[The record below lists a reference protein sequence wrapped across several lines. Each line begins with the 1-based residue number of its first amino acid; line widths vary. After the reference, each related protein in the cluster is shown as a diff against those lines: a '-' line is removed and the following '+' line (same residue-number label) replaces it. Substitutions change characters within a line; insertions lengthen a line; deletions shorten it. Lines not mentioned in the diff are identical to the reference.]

1 LRPGVWLGWLRAAA
15 GEAGAWLVVLPIA
28 ALSIARQLTAVSGSP
43 VEWWH
48 FSYIAE
54 MLQGAL
60 TSGFIFATLAI
71 GLALARAGRLLS
83 FAFALVYAA
92 LLSGD
97 WFLIWYAK
105 SRLSYL
111 AIASI
116 TAGAEGVLHYANAAN
131 FGIIGVALAGCCVAA
146 VYANRTA
153 SSRGWSAVLGS
164 ALLAFF
170 LLAAQPANLL
180 RRAAGL
186 ATMTNFKVEPGTAR
200 DKINTRY
207 MEAKRFSSGP
217 LVTLIAEVFG
227 RTPAVTVPILP
238 PETRAKAARFIV
250 KPTELASLGR
260 PYRRIILLT
269 LESMSMTL
277 TSRYNPALAGA
288 LTPTF
293 DALPESMRNLRCAS
307 TPTQFGLASHLCSHP
322 NGEAVVA
329 TGHPNALPE
338 YLASKGWK
346 TRFTQSASLDFQG
359 GERRFRELGYQE
371 IVGRNEFA
379 ADPAYAGRVSGWGL
393 CDRLVFSSVVDW
405 LDANRGQKTFV
416 HILSADTHAPGRH
429 DYHDLE
435 YPETPQWIRDA
446 GQLREMLESWFRA
459 DHDVGLFLRGL
470 RERNLLDEDTAVIV
484 TGDHTY
490 QRSNAYLKLPGIKG
504 EKVERLPWFFIS
516 GRSLRPDLDRLSS
529 HIDTAPTIAHLA
541 GLPPLAGWWGAT
553 LFARVPARS
562 LLAFHDGET
571 YLLEPSQRET
581 LAASDVTTL
590 GWMIEARG
598 FADRDKPQQFQSQ

>member
-1 LRPGVWLGWLRAAA
+1 VWATWLNAGA
-15 GEAGAWLVVLPIA
+15 GETAAWLVVLPIA

-48 FSYIAE
+48 FSYVAE

-60 TSGFIFATLAI
+60 VSGFIFAALST
-71 GLALARAGRLLS
+71 GLARVRGGRILS
-83 FAFALVYAA
+83 FAFALAYAA
-92 LLSGD
+92 LLAGD

-111 AIASI
+111 AIVSI
-116 TAGAEGVLHYANAAN
+116 TAGADGVLHYANAAN
-131 FGIIGVALAGCCVAA
+131 FGIIGLAAAGCLVAA

-153 SSRGWSAVLGS
+153 AHRGWAPVFGFGLIAL
-164 ALLAFF
+164 ALLV
-170 LLAAQPANLL
+170 AQPANLL
-180 RRAAGL
+180 RRAVGL
-186 ATMTNFKVEPGTAR
+186 ATMTNLKVEPGTAR
-200 DKINTRY
+200 DKVNTRY

-217 LVTLIAEVFG
+217 LVILIAEIFG
-227 RTPAVTVPILP
+227 RKPAVTVPVLP
-238 PETRAKAARFIV
+238 AERRALAARFVV

-293 DALPESMRNLRCAS
+293 DALPESMHNLRCAS

-379 ADPAYAGRVSGWGL
+379 ADPAYAGRISGWGL

-416 HILSADTHAPGRH
+416 HILSADTHAPGRD
-429 DYHDLE
+429 DYHDLD

-446 GQLREMLESWFRA
+446 GQHREMLESWFRA

-490 QRSNAYLKLPGIKG
+490 QPSNAYLQLPGVTG

-562 LLAFHDGET
+562 LLAFRDGET
-571 YLLEPSQRET
+571 YLLEPARPET
-581 LAASDVTTL
+581 RAASDVAAL